1 MSAQAK
7 SLVGSVFERQPRS
20 SAAPPTPKSVG
31 SNKGFPMAQ
40 HRSESVFAR
49 SRKAQQQSSLQL
61 LRTTEPPVVQ
71 LAPIIQKDTPSEGS
85 EDNDWRAQIS
95 EENERRVAA
104 MTEHEREEERREIEE
119 RFGKNIGEVL
129 QRARRAREA
138 SPGQTKPA
146 TSLESD
152 LARGLPDDSAIAQ
165 PVLPSAYEPNI
176 SKALRVVPV
185 ELSSPLSIISG
196 ASTRPSTPA
205 RANRKLRFAEVTP
218 DDVHVYESAPPSPRR
233 KPLAL
238 PPSSSDDGTVSLG
251 QWKGPSPKSLSPSQ
265 PPSESPS
272 LEKVFPVAPSSLASS
287 PTLEE
292 GTPEDIRRRF
302 FPSLPSGDP
311 SLAWIEATP
320 LLDPAASTL
329 RFDLRGA
336 PIPSQ
341 LSMTLPTHLGLHHH
355 AEGAR
360 AGYTIDDVFLLAR
373 STVPAQ
379 RVVMF
384 GIMAGIT
391 RRLAVL
397 RRGISEDAEGMEE
410 LRGKEEDL
418 RKRAVAAG
426 AEAMGERGS
435 LGSRAVEVLWEALV
449 GWDSDLMSLDG
460 VELQEDTPEKGT
472 PDQEGESVVKGDAI
486 SSLPLHFFLTQV
498 ATIFGAAY
506 LPHLSLLQLLAILQ
520 RLAMHNN
527 AIADTITDTP
537 LLIANLLRVFILT
550 PIPPLA
556 DSPPPVPDAI
566 RLMTTLVSASRL
578 SASKL
583 LDPASALLRFL
594 ISSPTTSPYP
604 PPLATSLLT
613 RTLQLYTTFARYGL
627 HAHTATIAAEPL
639 TSLASHILSPECD
652 SRPLLTAYITLLGTW
667 TICASD
673 PHQTTPPHEILW
685 SQISGWGWISN
696 LPIIACKFTQE
707 PADWG
712 SWTALWNAEA
722 AWLEG
727 ARRNGVR
734 GGAEERESSLAR
746 LKPAFTQDTET
757 EVISGAI
764 SSLKRLLNEIP
775 AGYDANRGL
784 AFYREVT
791 ESALLL
797 SAVIRLWLAC
807 LPPDNTP
814 LPEPP
819 FQLPFSLLGILA
831 AFISTHPLLSDTG
844 VPSHMRPFL
853 RPLVS
858 YVSNY
863 VWLSGRLPNT
873 KSDLL
878 LTQLGVALL
887 RFLPGDEDV
896 ALDMLDTI
904 TNLVD
909 QQYLSNCGWSVPSEM
924 WSRGGLHILKPFLT
938 FDLVP
943 RQDDVGVEGE
953 EAPRVRV
960 APLITM
966 SRSLRLVT
974 TQRLPSTRGFG
985 FLFARDWSFLPL
997 DHLLRSGA
1005 SPVWQCLPPGW
1016 DANETEVV
1024 RATLILA
1031 RVVREAILANG
1042 TPTFA
1047 MTRAEVTFNCMK
1059 VFMLEH
1065 GQAQGAPSASG
1076 ENRDEVFRDETVGEL
1091 MKAFLLPCTL
1101 GASPNGLSASAASDG
1116 QDDLELAASRFLGT
1130 GMPFFQ
1136 FYTDLVALYD
1146 AVSFG
1151 HPLFAALLL
1160 PPLAQRYAPDYRK
1173 LVYDETAHVL
1183 GTVRTPVELVIGGA
1197 AGAFLWPAEQA
1208 PEVVGAQLSLLVGR
1222 RARVPIEGFVHWM
1235 AVHHVAANIWPD
1247 LREGPPSATAD
1258 ERGRRL
1264 LEALVIQGEHAV
1276 VREVTLYWQ
1285 RREGTVALPPVCL
1298 VLDPVVRRN
1307 RLDWV
1312 KLWARSDFVE
1322 RIEGL
1327 LNTV

>member
-7 SLVGSVFERQPRS
+7 PLVGSVFERQPRS
-20 SAAPPTPKSVG
+20 SVSAPSTPKSIG
-31 SNKGFPMAQ
+31 SNKGFPIAQ

-49 SRKAQQQSSLQL
+49 SRKAQQQPGAQL
-61 LRTTEPPVVQ
+61 LRATEPPVVQ
-71 LAPIIQKDTPSEGS
+71 PAPIMQKFTPSEGS

-129 QRARRAREA
+129 QKARRAREA
-138 SPGQTKPA
+138 NNGQTKPA

-152 LARGLPDDSAIAQ
+152 LARGLPGDSAIAQ
-165 PVLPSAYEPNI
+165 SVPPT
-176 SKALRVVPV
+176 LRVVPV
-185 ELSSPLSIISG
+185 DERAGEPSSPLSIISG

-238 PPSSSDDGTVSLG
+238 PPSSSDDSAVSLG
-251 QWKGPSPKSLSPSQ
+251 QWKGPSPKSLNPSQ
-265 PPSESPS
+265 PPSESQS
-272 LEKVFPVAPSSLASS
+272 LEKVTASS
-287 PTLEE
+287 VVSGLTPEE

-302 FPSLPSGDP
+302 FPSIPSGDP

-336 PIPSQ
+336 PIPPQ
-341 LSMTLPTHLGLHHH
+341 LSVTLPTHLGLHHH

-397 RRGISEDAEGMEE
+397 RRGISEDTEGMEE

-418 RKRAVAAG
+418 RRRAVAAG
-426 AEAMGERGS
+426 AEAMSERGS

-449 GWDSDLMSLDG
+449 GWDSDLMSVDG

-472 PDQEGESVVKGDAI
+472 PDQEGESVVTGDAI

-520 RLAMHNN
+520 RLAIHSNV
-527 AIADTITDTP
+527 IADTITDTP
-537 LLIANLLRVFILT
+537 FLIANLLRVFILT

-556 DSPPPVPDAI
+556 NSPPPAPDAI
-566 RLMTTLVSASRL
+566 RLMTTLASASRR

-594 ISSPTTSPYP
+594 ISSPTSSPYP

-613 RTLQLYTTFARYGL
+613 HTLQLYTTFARYGL

-639 TSLASHILSPECD
+639 TSLASHILSPECN
-652 SRPLLTAYITLLGTW
+652 SRPLLTAYITLLGAW

-696 LPIIACKFTQE
+696 LRIIACKFTQE

-727 ARRNGVR
+727 ARHNGVR
-734 GGAEERESSLAR
+734 GGVEERESSLAR
-746 LKPAFTQDTET
+746 LKPAFARDTET

-764 SSLKRLLNEIP
+764 SSLQRLLSEIP
-775 AGYDANRGL
+775 AGYDVNRGL
-784 AFYREVT
+784 AFYHEVT

-807 LPPDNTP
+807 LPPDNVP

-819 FQLPFSLLGILA
+819 FQLPFSLLGMLA
-831 AFISTHPLLSDTG
+831 AFISTHPLLSESFG

-878 LTQLGVALL
+878 LTQLGVALV
-887 RFLPGDEDV
+887 RFLPGDEDA
-896 ALDMLDTI
+896 ALDILDAI
-904 TNLVD
+904 INLVD
-909 QQYLSNCGWSVPSEM
+909 QQYLSNCGWSVPFEM

-938 FDLVP
+938 FDLVS
-943 RQDDVGVEGE
+943 RQDDVDVEGQK
-953 EAPRVRV
+953 APRVRV
-960 APLITM
+960 APLIPT
-966 SRSLRLVT
+966 SRSLRLAT

-997 DHLLRSGA
+997 DHLLRSGT
-1005 SPVWQCLPPGW
+1005 SPVWQCLPSGW

-1042 TPTFA
+1042 YT
-1047 MTRAEVTFNCMK
+1047 
-1059 VFMLEH
+1059 
-1065 GQAQGAPSASG
+1065 
-1076 ENRDEVFRDETVGEL
+1076 DFRDETVGEL
-1091 MKAFLLPCTL
+1091 MKALLLPCTL
-1101 GASPNGLSASAASDG
+1101 GASPNGLSASAASDE

-1136 FYTDLVALYD
+1136 FYSDLVALYD

-1197 AGAFLWPAEQA
+1197 AGTFLWPTEQA

-1222 RARVPIEGFVHWM
+1222 RARVPVEGFVNWM

-1247 LREGPPSATAD
+1247 LREDPPSAIAD
-1258 ERGRRL
+1258 ERGHRL
-1264 LEALVIQGEHAV
+1264 LEVLVIQGEHAV

-1285 RREGTVALPPVCL
+1285 RREGTVVLPPVCF
-1298 VLDPVVRRN
+1298 VLDPVRRRN

-1312 KLWARSDFVE
+1312 KFWAKGDFVE

-1327 LNTV
+1327 LNAVSDD

>member
-7 SLVGSVFERQPRS
+7 PLVGSVFERQPRS
-20 SAAPPTPKSVG
+20 SVSAPSTPKSVG

-49 SRKAQQQSSLQL
+49 SRKAQQQPGAQL
-61 LRTTEPPVVQ
+61 LRATEPPVVQ
-71 LAPIIQKDTPSEGS
+71 PAPIMQKYTPSKGS

-119 RFGKNIGEVL
+119 RFGKNVGEVL
-129 QRARRAREA
+129 QKARKAREDQ
-138 SPGQTKPA
+138 PGADETRYF
-146 TSLESD
+146 L
-152 LARGLPDDSAIAQ
+152 GNY
-165 PVLPSAYEPNI
+165 VPNTL
-176 SKALRVVPV
+176 KALRVVPANGQQNR
-185 ELSSPLSIISG
+185 LPRSQLFLMQ
-196 ASTRPSTPA
+196 A
-205 RANRKLRFAEVTP
+205 RDLPPPPGPIANLRFAEVSP
-218 DDVHVYESAPPSPRR
+218 DDVYVYESAPPSPRR

-238 PPSSSDDGTVSLG
+238 PPSSSDDSAVSLG

-272 LEKVFPVAPSSLASS
+272 LEEVTPSSVVSGLT
-287 PTLEE
+287 PEE

-320 LLDPAASTL
+320 VLDPAASTL

-336 PIPSQ
+336 PIPPQ
-341 LSMTLPTHLGLHHH
+341 LSVTLPTHLGLHHH

-397 RRGISEDAEGMEE
+397 RRE
-410 LRGKEEDL
+410 LRGKEEDF

-449 GWDSDLMSLDG
+449 GWDSDLMSVDG
-460 VELQEDTPEKGT
+460 MELQENTPEKGT

-498 ATIFGAAY
+498 ATIFGAVY
-506 LPHLSLLQLLAILQ
+506 LPHLSLLQLLAILH

-537 LLIANLLRVFILT
+537 LLIANLLRLFILT

-556 DSPPPVPDAI
+556 NSPPPVPDAI
-566 RLMTTLVSASRL
+566 RLMTTLASASRL

-594 ISSPTTSPYP
+594 ISSPTSSPYP

-613 RTLQLYTTFARYGL
+613 HTLQLYTTFARYGL

-639 TSLASHILSPECD
+639 TSLASHILSPE
-652 SRPLLTAYITLLGTW
+652 RH
-667 TICASD
+667 
-673 PHQTTPPHEILW
+673 PHTKLLW

-707 PADWG
+707 PTDWG

-727 ARRNGVR
+727 ARHNGVR
-734 GGAEERESSLAR
+734 GGVEERESSLAW
-746 LKPAFTQDTET
+746 LKPAFARDTEM

-764 SSLKRLLNEIP
+764 SSLKRLLSEIP
-775 AGYDANRGL
+775 AGYDVNRGL
-784 AFYREVT
+784 AFYREVM
-791 ESALLL
+791 EPALLL

-819 FQLPFSLLGILA
+819 FQLPFSLLGMLA
-831 AFISTHPLLSDTG
+831 AFISTHPLLSESSG

-878 LTQLGVALL
+878 LTQLGVALV
-887 RFLPGDEDV
+887 RFLPGDEDA
-896 ALDMLDTI
+896 ALDMLDAI
-904 TNLVD
+904 INSVD
-909 QQYLSNCGWSVPSEM
+909 QRYLSNCGWSIPSEM

-938 FDLVP
+938 FDLVS

-953 EAPRVRV
+953 KAPRVRV
-960 APLITM
+960 RAAYPHISLPETRDNTTS
-966 SRSLRLVT
+966 SR
-974 TQRLPSTRGFG
+974 PPGFG

-997 DHLLRSGA
+997 DHLLRSGT
-1005 SPVWQCLPPGW
+1005 SPVWQRLPSGW

-1031 RVVREAILANG
+1031 RVVREAILANE

-1076 ENRDEVFRDETVGEL
+1076 ENREEVFRDETVGEL
-1091 MKAFLLPCTL
+1091 MKAASPPLHSSA
-1101 GASPNGLSASAASDG
+1101 ASPNGLSASAALDE

-1197 AGAFLWPAEQA
+1197 AGTFLWPAEQA

-1235 AVHHVAANIWPD
+1235 AVHHIAANIWPD
-1247 LREGPPSATAD
+1247 LREDPPNAIAD

-1276 VREVTLYWQ
+1276 VREVTLYSQ
-1285 RREGTVALPPVCL
+1285 RREGTVILPPGCF
-1298 VLDPVVRRN
+1298 VLDPAGRRD

-1312 KLWARSDFVE
+1312 KSWARVDLVE
-1322 RIEGL
+1322 RIEKL
-1327 LNTV
+1327 LNVV

>member
-7 SLVGSVFERQPRS
+7 PLVGSVFERQPRS
-20 SAAPPTPKSVG
+20 SVSAPSTPKSVG

-49 SRKAQQQSSLQL
+49 SRKAPQQPGAQL
-61 LRTTEPPVVQ
+61 LRATEPPVVQ
-71 LAPIIQKDTPSEGS
+71 PAPIMQKYTPSEGS

-119 RFGKNIGEVL
+119 IFGKNIGEVL

-138 SPGQTKPA
+138 NQGQTKPA
-146 TSLESD
+146 TSLERD
-152 LARGLPDDSAIAQ
+152 LARGLPDDGAIAQ
-165 PVLPSAYEPNI
+165 PEPPT
-176 SKALRVVPV
+176 LRVVPV
-185 ELSSPLSIISG
+185 GERAAEPSSPLSIVSG

-238 PPSSSDDGTVSLG
+238 PPSSSDDSAVSLG
-251 QWKGPSPKSLSPSQ
+251 QWKGPFPKSLSPSQ
-265 PPSESPS
+265 PPSEPPS
-272 LEKVFPVAPSSLASS
+272 LEKVTPSSVVSGLT
-287 PTLEE
+287 PEE

-336 PIPSQ
+336 PIPPQ
-341 LSMTLPTHLGLHHH
+341 LSVTLPTHLGLHHH

-384 GIMAGIT
+384 GVMAGIT

-397 RRGISEDAEGMEE
+397 RRGISEDTEGMEE

-426 AEAMGERGS
+426 AEAMGESGS

-449 GWDSDLMSLDG
+449 GWDSDLMSVDG
-460 VELQEDTPEKGT
+460 VELQEDIPEKGT
-472 PDQEGESVVKGDAI
+472 PDQEGESVAKGDAI
-486 SSLPLHFFLTQV
+486 SSLPLDFFLTQV

-537 LLIANLLRVFILT
+537 FLIASLLRLFILT
-550 PIPPLA
+550 PIPPLTN
-556 DSPPPVPDAI
+556 SPPPVPDAI
-566 RLMTTLVSASRL
+566 RLMITLTSASRL

-594 ISSPTTSPYP
+594 ISSPTSSPYP
-604 PPLATSLLT
+604 LPLATSLLT
-613 RTLQLYTTFARYGL
+613 HTLQLYTTFARYGL

-652 SRPLLTAYITLLGTW
+652 SRPLLTAYITLLGAW

-696 LPIIACKFTQE
+696 LPIIARKFTQE

-712 SWTALWNAEA
+712 SWTTLWNAEA

-727 ARRNGVR
+727 ARHNGVR
-734 GGAEERESSLAR
+734 GGVEERESSLAR
-746 LKPAFTQDTET
+746 LKPAFARDTET

-764 SSLKRLLNEIP
+764 SSLKRLLSEIP
-775 AGYDANRGL
+775 AGYDVNRGL
-784 AFYREVT
+784 AFYREVM

-819 FQLPFSLLGILA
+819 FQLPFSLLGMLA
-831 AFISTHPLLSDTG
+831 AFISTHPLLSESSG

-863 VWLSGRLPNT
+863 VWLSGRLPTT

-878 LTQLGVALL
+878 LTQLGVALV
-887 RFLPGDEDV
+887 RFLPGDEDA
-896 ALDMLDTI
+896 ALDMLDAI
-904 TNLVD
+904 INLVD
-909 QQYLSNCGWSVPSEM
+909 QRYLSNCGWSVPSEM
-924 WSRGGLHILKPFLT
+924 WSRGGLHVLKPFLT
-938 FDLVP
+938 FDLVS

-953 EAPRVRV
+953 KAPRVRV
-960 APLITM
+960 APLIPT

-997 DHLLRSGA
+997 DHLLRSGT
-1005 SPVWQCLPPGW
+1005 SPVWQCLPSGW

-1031 RVVREAILANG
+1031 RVVREAFLANG
-1042 TPTFA
+1042 TPPFA

-1076 ENRDEVFRDETVGEL
+1076 ENREEVFRDETVGEL
-1091 MKAFLLPCTL
+1091 MKALLLPCTL
-1101 GASPNGLSASAASDG
+1101 GASPNGLSASAASDE

-1130 GMPFFQ
+1130 GIPFFQ

-1197 AGAFLWPAEQA
+1197 AGTFLWPAEQA

-1222 RARVPIEGFVHWM
+1222 RARVPIEGFVYWM

-1247 LREGPPSATAD
+1247 LREDPPSAIAD
-1258 ERGRRL
+1258 ERGRKL
-1264 LEALVIQGEHAV
+1264 LEALVIQGEHTV

-1285 RREGTVALPPVCL
+1285 RRKGTVALPPVCF
-1298 VLDPVVRRN
+1298 VLDPIGQRN

-1312 KLWARSDFVE
+1312 ESWARGDFVE

-1327 LNTV
+1327 LNAV